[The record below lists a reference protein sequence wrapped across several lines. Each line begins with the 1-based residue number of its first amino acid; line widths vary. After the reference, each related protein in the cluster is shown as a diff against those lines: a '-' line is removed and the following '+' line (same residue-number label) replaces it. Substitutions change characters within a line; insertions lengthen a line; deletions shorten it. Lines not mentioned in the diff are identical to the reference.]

1 MRLIIGWLYRG
12 STVPCYLGPVL
23 DCGERSSA
31 CSSKLNIK
39 KIIIMK
45 ISLNRELIATL
56 DWYMFYFIT

>member
-12 STVPCYLGPVL
+12 STVPCYLRPVL

-39 KIIIMK
+39 KKQMK
-45 ISLNRELIATL
+45 ISLNRELIAAL
-56 DWYMFYFIT
+56 DRYMFYFIS